1 MHSDYRK
8 RIIRYLKRTR
18 DVGLT
23 LRGGSDQR
31 LAVWSDSGWA
41 ECKDTRKST
50 SGVVVTMGS
59 SVIFAK
65 SYTQPTI
72 ANSSCEAE
80 LYAQFKASL
89 YALFRVARV
98 VPFRSRAP
106 DAVHSAPDAVRR
118 RRDGAVLT
126 WHVLPVQPS

>member
-1 MHSDYRK
+1 MHADYRK

-72 ANSSCEAE
+72 ANSSCETPSSR
-80 LYAQFKASL
+80 LHCTHSTSDG
-89 YALFRVARV
+89 
-98 VPFRSRAP
+98 RST
-106 DAVHSAPDAVRR
+106 SS
-118 RRDGAVLT
+118 T
-126 WHVLPVQPS
+126 